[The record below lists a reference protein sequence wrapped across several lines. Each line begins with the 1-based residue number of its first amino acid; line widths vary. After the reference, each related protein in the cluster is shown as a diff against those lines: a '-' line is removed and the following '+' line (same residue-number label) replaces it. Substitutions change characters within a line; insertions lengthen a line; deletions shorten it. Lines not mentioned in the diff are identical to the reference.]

1 MARADDSRNYVFY
14 KMNIDIIHYD
24 QNGRI
29 SGYQEWYDFQKTWL
43 LCRSMYLNELAVGY
57 MENHVSQKTIY
68 FIR

>member
-1 MARADDSRNYVFY
+1 
-14 KMNIDIIHYD
+14 MNIDIIHYD